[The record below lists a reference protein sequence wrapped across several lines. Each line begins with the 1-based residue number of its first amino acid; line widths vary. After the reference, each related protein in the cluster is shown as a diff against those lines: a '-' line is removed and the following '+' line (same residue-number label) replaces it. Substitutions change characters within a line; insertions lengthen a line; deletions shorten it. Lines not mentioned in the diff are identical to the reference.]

1 MPVSLDGRDV
11 TAGRSRGA
19 QCGGDRLGD
28 RRGGPADQ
36 VWGLARG
43 TERRLDEVKKAREAY
58 DKART

>member
-1 MPVSLDGRDV
+1 M